1 MNRRRR
7 LRFLG
12 IGLIVLLLLV
22 LVVPLVI
29 PIPPI
34 PAAATPQELADP
46 DSLFLE
52 IGDLTV
58 HYKRRGQGEP
68 ALLLLHGF
76 LASTQS
82 WRRIMPALAQDTMVV
97 AFDRPAFG
105 LTERPLPGAFPQGR
119 NPYTTAAQIEL
130 IIALLDRLGIDK
142 AVLVGH
148 SAGGPLAAQVA
159 LAYPERAEALILIA
173 PAIYTG
179 GGTPAWIKPL
189 LSTPQ
194 ARRLG
199 PYLVRRFLT
208 GNLDRL
214 VGLAWHDPG
223 RFTAADAEAYTRYT
237 RIPNWDRALW
247 EFTLAGGR
255 AFPTARLAELS
266 LPVLVLTGDDDRL
279 VPTADSIRLAAE
291 LPQAGLVVIPACGH
305 VPQEE
310 CPEATLA
317 AITDFLTTK
326 VPKR

>member
-1 MNRRRR
+1 MKRRR
-7 LRFLG
+7 LLRFVG
-12 IGLIVLLLLV
+12 IGLILVLLAV

-46 DSLFLE
+46 DSRFLE

-58 HYKRRGQGEP
+58 HYKRMGEGEP

-82 WRRIMPALAQDTMVV
+82 WRRIMPALAQDTTVI

-105 LTERPLPGAFPQGR
+105 LTERPLPGSFPQAR

-130 IIALLDRLGIDK
+130 ILGLLDQLGINK

-148 SAGGPLAAQVA
+148 SAGGPLAARVA
-159 LAYPERAEALILIA
+159 LAYPERVEALILIA

-179 GGTPAWIKPL
+179 GGTPAWLKPL
-189 LSTPQ
+189 LGTPQ

-208 GNLDRL
+208 GSLDRL
-214 VGLAWHDPG
+214 VSLAWHDPA

-237 RIPNWDRALW
+237 RIPDWDRALW
-247 EFTLAGGR
+247 EFTLAGGS
-255 AFPTARLAELS
+255 AFPIERLAELD
-266 LPVLVLTGDDDRL
+266 LPVLVITGDDDRL
-279 VPTADSIRLAAE
+279 VPTADSIRLAE
-291 LPQAGLVVIPACGH
+291 TLPQATLVVIPACGH

-317 AITDFLTTK
+317 AMADFLTTSIQ
-326 VPKR
+326 KR

>member
-1 MNRRRR
+1 MNRERL
-7 LRFLG
+7 LRFVG
-12 IGLIVLLLLV
+12 IGLSAVLAVV

-58 HYKRRGQGEP
+58 HYKRMGEGEP
-68 ALLLLHGF
+68 VLLLLHGF
-76 LASTQS
+76 LSSTQS
-82 WRRIMPALAQDTMVV
+82 WRRIMPTLAQDATVI

-105 LTERPLPGAFPQGR
+105 LTERPLPGSFAPAR

-130 IIALLDRLGIDK
+130 IIGLLDQLGIGK
-142 AVLVGH
+142 TVLVGH
-148 SAGGPLAAQVA
+148 SAGGPLAARVA
-159 LAYPERAEALILIA
+159 LQHPERVEALILIA

-189 LSTPQ
+189 LRTPQ

-214 VGLAWHDPG
+214 VRLAWHDPT
-223 RFTAADAEAYTRYT
+223 RFTPADAEAYTRYT
-237 RIPNWDRALW
+237 RIPDWDRALW
-247 EFTLAGGR
+247 EFTLAGSS
-255 AFPTARLAELS
+255 AFPTERLAELN
-266 LPVLVLTGDDDRL
+266 LPVLVITGDDDRL

-291 LPQAGLVVIPACGH
+291 LPQATLVVIPACGH

-317 AITDFLTTK
+317 AMVDFLTTRIQ
-326 VPKR
+326 KR

>member
-1 MNRRRR
+1 MKRRR
-7 LRFLG
+7 LLRVLG
-12 IGLIVLLLLV
+12 FGLALV
-22 LVVPLVI
+22 LAVILIAPLLI

-34 PAAATPQELADP
+34 PNPATPQELADP
-46 DSLFLE
+46 DSRFRD

-58 HYKRRGQGEP
+58 HYKQMGAGEP
-68 ALLLLHGF
+68 ALVLLHGF

-82 WRRIMPALAQDTMVV
+82 WRRVMAPLAVDRAVI

-105 LTERPLPGAFPQGR
+105 LTERPLPGEFSPAR
-119 NPYTTAAQIEL
+119 NPYATAAQIDLL
-130 IIALLDRLGIDK
+130 IGLLDSLGIGK

-148 SAGGPLAAQVA
+148 SAGGPLAALAA
-159 LAYPERAEALILIA
+159 LQHPERVEALILIA

-179 GGTPAWIKPL
+179 GGTPGWLKPL
-189 LSTPQ
+189 LRTPQ

-214 VGLAWHDPG
+214 VSLAWHDPT

-247 EFTLAGGR
+247 EFTLAGGSV
-255 AFPTARLAELS
+255 FPTERLAELT
-266 LPVLVLTGDDDRL
+266 LPVLVITGDDDRL
-279 VPTADSIRLAAE
+279 VPTEESIRLAGE
-291 LPQAGLVVIPACGH
+291 LPRATLVVIPACGH

-317 AITDFLTTK
+317 AIRAFLAGLSS
-326 VPKR
+326 P